1 MYSIKIV
8 RINVESIQHETLSFP
23 DRHSTEMLAGKLSL
37 RDTGD
42 HNVAGLVAQKR
53 FISGSMADRE
63 SIFVRGAH
71 LPRTVADGADDQR
84 SDTLDLDPHRRTFA
98 DTGGVHPMLFWQL
111 TPGSIELCHAA

>member
-37 RDTGD
+37 RDIGD
-42 HNVAGLVAQKR
+42 HYVAGLVAQKR
-53 FISGSMADRE
+53 FISGSMTDRE

-71 LPRTVADGADDQR
+71 LSRTVANGADDQR
-84 SDTLDLDPHRRTFA
+84 SDTIDLELLRRTVA
-98 DTGGVHPMLFWQL
+98 DTDGVDLMLFWQL
-111 TPGSIELCHAA
+111 TTGSIELRHAA